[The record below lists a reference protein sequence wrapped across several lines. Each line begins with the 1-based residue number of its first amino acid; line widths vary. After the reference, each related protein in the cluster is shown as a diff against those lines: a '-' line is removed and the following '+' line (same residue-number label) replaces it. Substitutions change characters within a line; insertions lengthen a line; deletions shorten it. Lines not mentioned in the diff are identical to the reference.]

1 MKFNNRVRE
10 IRKLR
15 KISIQELADKL
26 GEPYSSVQKID
37 AGTVDLDTNWMS
49 RLSKVLN
56 VEPYELLPLEWQPK
70 QITPQ
75 ERMLLDMI
83 KKTVEP
89 SNPDT
94 ADTAK
99 AE

>member
-1 MKFNNRVRE
+1 MITKIKEYRKKAGMTQESLAYLTGITQGQISRIEKGETDIGLEQLQLFAKVFN
-10 IRKLR
+10 
-15 KISIQELADKL
+15 
-26 GEPYSSVQKID
+26 
-37 AGTVDLDTNWMS
+37 VDFW
-49 RLSKVLN
+49 
-56 VEPYELLPLEWQPK
+56 ELLPEDMKPK

-75 ERMLLDMI
+75 ERQLLEMI